1 MLVITYR
8 LPPKLQPNIFPKNRL
23 IVCLIYEGGFIMGLA
38 IIFAL
43 VTLLAGYATFSALK
57 NKNILGI
64 VFGGGTFL
72 VIGWFTVMTVLN
84 HGFPT
89 AH

>member
-1 MLVITYR
+1 MVG
-8 LPPKLQPNIFPKNRL
+8 LP
-23 IVCLIYEGGFIMGLA
+23 

-43 VTLLAGYATFSALK
+43 VTLLAGYGTFTALK
-57 NKNILGI
+57 NKNVLGI

-72 VIGWFTVMTVLN
+72 VLGWFTVMTVLN

-89 AH
+89 VH

>member
-1 MLVITYR
+1 
-8 LPPKLQPNIFPKNRL
+8 
-23 IVCLIYEGGFIMGLA
+23 MGLM
-38 IIFAL
+38 IIFSL
-43 VTLLAGYATFSALK
+43 ITILAAFGAFSSLK
-57 NKNILGI
+57 NKNVLGI

-72 VIGWFTVMTVLN
+72 VFGWFTIMTILH

>member
-1 MLVITYR
+1 M
-8 LPPKLQPNIFPKNRL
+8 
-23 IVCLIYEGGFIMGLA
+23 MGLP

-43 VTLLAGYATFSALK
+43 VTLLAGYGTFTALK
-57 NKNILGI
+57 NKNLLGI
-64 VFGGGTFL
+64 VFGGGSFL
-72 VIGWFTVMTVLN
+72 VFGWFAVMTLLY

>member
-1 MLVITYR
+1 M
-8 LPPKLQPNIFPKNRL
+8 
-23 IVCLIYEGGFIMGLA
+23 GFA
-38 IIFAL
+38 IICAL
-43 VTLLAGYATFSALK
+43 ITILAGYATFSALK

-72 VIGWFTVMTVLN
+72 VIGWFTVMTLLN
-84 HGFPT
+84 SGFPV

>member
-1 MLVITYR
+1 
-8 LPPKLQPNIFPKNRL
+8 
-23 IVCLIYEGGFIMGLA
+23 MGLV

-43 VTLLAGYATFSALK
+43 VTLLSAYGLYRSFKGK
-57 NKNILGI
+57 NVLGI
-64 VFGGGTFL
+64 VFAGGTLAIF
-72 VIGWFTVMTVLN
+72 GWFTFMTIIH

>member
-1 MLVITYR
+1 
-8 LPPKLQPNIFPKNRL
+8 
-23 IVCLIYEGGFIMGLA
+23 MGLA

-57 NKNILGI
+57 NKNLLGI
-64 VFGGGTFL
+64 VFGGGTFVVL
-72 VIGWFTVMTVLN
+72 GWFTVMTILN
-84 HGFPT
+84 HGFPV

>member
-1 MLVITYR
+1 
-8 LPPKLQPNIFPKNRL
+8 
-23 IVCLIYEGGFIMGLA
+23 MGLA

-43 VTLLAGYATFSALK
+43 VTVLAGFATFSALK

-72 VIGWFTVMTVLN
+72 VLGWFTVMTVLN
-84 HGFPT
+84 SGFPT